1 MKLRYTSKAKFD
13 LESAFSWY
21 ERQQQGLGFEFLS
34 CIENGAKS
42 IIEHP
47 EMHRVIFQTS
57 EDVLL
62 ENFHS
67 LFSVRLRII

>member
-21 ERQQQGLGFEFLS
+21 ERQQQGLGFEFLG
-34 CIENGAKS
+34 CIENGTKS

-47 EMHRVIFQTS
+47 EMYRVIYS
-57 EDVLL
+57 
-62 ENFHS
+62 NFRRCIIRKFP
-67 LFSVRLRII
+67 FSIFYTI